1 MLAGLNPAQGLI
13 FMLQALGGKLIS
25 KDMAMRELPFTVNVT
40 QELEKIEIEDMRAA
54 LLGSLTAYTQA
65 IPQMATQ
72 GQDASEVV
80 RKIAAVIKA
89 RQKGQALE
97 DAIEA
102 TFAPEPQPQVPSAG
116 PSASMVEQPSPA
128 PAGVPAEGPIAG
140 GGLAEPTAPPDIQ
153 SVLSSLTSSGKAGG
167 RVVTR
172 G

>member
-1 MLAGLNPAQGLI
+1 MLAGLNPAHGLI

-25 KDMAMRELPFTVNVT
+25 RDMAMRELPFTVNVT
-40 QELEKIEIEDMRAA
+40 QELEKIEIEDMRGA

-72 GQDASEVV
+72 GQDASDVV

-102 TFAPEPQPQVPSAG
+102 TFAVQQQAVPPVGAPQA
-116 PSASMVEQPSPA
+116 VEQMSPA
-128 PAGVPAEGPIAG
+128 PAGVPTG
-140 GGLAEPTAPPDIQ
+140 GATPPEIQQGPPDIM
-153 SVLSSLTSSGKAGG
+153 SLLSGITGSGKPTASV
-167 RVVTR
+167 RSTR
-172 G
+172 RI

>member
-1 MLAGLNPAQGLI
+1 
-13 FMLQALGGKLIS
+13 
-25 KDMAMRELPFTVNVT
+25 
-40 QELEKIEIEDMRAA
+40 MRAA

-102 TFAPEPQPQVPSAG
+102 TFTPQQQVPPAG
-116 PSASMVEQPSPA
+116 APTQMVEQTSPA
-128 PAGVPAEGPIAG
+128 PSGPPAG
-140 GGLAEPTAPPDIQ
+140 GSPSPEGAGMAPPAAPPQDIQ
-153 SVLSSLTSSGKAGG
+153 SILSSLSSSGAASASA
-167 RVVTR
+167 RTVQR
-172 G
+172 Q

>member
-1 MLAGLNPAQGLI
+1 
-13 FMLQALGGKLIS
+13 
-25 KDMAMRELPFTVNVT
+25 
-40 QELEKIEIEDMRAA
+40 MRAA

-102 TFAPEPQPQVPSAG
+102 TFTPQQQVPPAG
-116 PSASMVEQPSPA
+116 EPTQTVEQTSPA
-128 PAGVPAEGPIAG
+128 PSGPPAG
-140 GGLAEPTAPPDIQ
+140 GSPLPTQEAPPQDAMSLI
-153 SVLSSLTSSGKAGG
+153 SSLTGTGKANASV
-167 RVVTR
+167 RTSRTR
-172 G
+172 

>member
-1 MLAGLNPAQGLI
+1 
-13 FMLQALGGKLIS
+13 MLQALGGKLIS

-40 QELEKIEIEDMRAA
+40 QELEKIEIEDMRSA

-102 TFAPEPQPQVPSAG
+102 TFAPQQQVPPAG
-116 PSASMVEQPSPA
+116 ASNPMVEQMSPA
-128 PAGVPAEGPIAG
+128 PSGAPVGGSPQGPTEGILPP
-140 GGLAEPTAPPDIQ
+140 EQPPDLQTI
-153 SVLSSLTSSGKAGG
+153 LSSLTSGGKAGG

-172 G
+172 A

>member
-1 MLAGLNPAQGLI
+1 
-13 FMLQALGGKLIS
+13 
-25 KDMAMRELPFTVNVT
+25 MRELPFTVNVS
-40 QELEKIEIEDMRAA
+40 QEIEKIEIEDMRTA

-80 RKIAAVIKA
+80 RKIASVIKA

-102 TFAPEPQPQVPSAG
+102 IFAPQQQVPPAG
-116 PSASMVEQPSPA
+116 ASNPMVEQTSPA
-128 PAGVPAEGPIAG
+128 PSGAPVG
-140 GGLAEPTAPPDIQ
+140 GSPSPQQSAPMAAPTPPPDIQ
-153 SVLSSLTSSGKAGG
+153 TILSSLTSSGKASA
-167 RVVTR
+167 RSVTK

>member
-1 MLAGLNPAQGLI
+1 
-13 FMLQALGGKLIS
+13 MLQALGGKLIS

-102 TFAPEPQPQVPSAG
+102 TFTPQQQVPPAG
-116 PSASMVEQPSPA
+116 APPQTVEQTSPA
-128 PAGVPAEGPIAG
+128 PSGPPAG
-140 GGLAEPTAPPDIQ
+140 GSPVEMQQQPPQDAMSLI
-153 SVLSSLTSSGKAGG
+153 SSLTGTGKANASV
-167 RVVTR
+167 RTSRTR
-172 G
+172 